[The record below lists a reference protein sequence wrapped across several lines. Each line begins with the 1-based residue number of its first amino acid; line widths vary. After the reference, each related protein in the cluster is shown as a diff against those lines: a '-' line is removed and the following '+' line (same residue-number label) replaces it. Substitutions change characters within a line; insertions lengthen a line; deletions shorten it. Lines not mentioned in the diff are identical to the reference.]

1 MVDFKYYL
9 YAKSQDTFFVFKQN
23 FWYYYNQG
31 KSKANVFYYT
41 YLHNFNKNVVN
52 TDYPNYPKL

>member
-9 YAKSQDTFFVFKQN
+9 YSKVQENFMVFKQN
-23 FWYYYNQG
+23 CWYYYNRG
-31 KSKANVFYYT
+31 KSKVNTFYFR